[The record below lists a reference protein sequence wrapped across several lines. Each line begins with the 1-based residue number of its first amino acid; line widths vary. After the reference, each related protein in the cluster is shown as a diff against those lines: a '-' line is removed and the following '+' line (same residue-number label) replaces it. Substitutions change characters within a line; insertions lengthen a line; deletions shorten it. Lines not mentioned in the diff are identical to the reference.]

1 VQRPVS
7 RSPLSIVIARLVRAI
22 HPAVVLGAVLCVG
35 SPASAA
41 DARLPQLIAQ
51 CAACHGADGNSAT
64 PNIPSLAGQPEFFL
78 FNQLFLMREGVRQIP
93 VMAPLVKDLSDAE
106 IEGLAKHF
114 AALPPKPSG
123 ETIDRALVQRARPL
137 AENLRCAS
145 CHLPTLAGQDQM
157 PRLAKQRID
166 YMIAALKS
174 FRDNTR
180 SGADT
185 MMTAVVV
192 GLSDAELEALAHYAS
207 AQ

>member
-1 VQRPVS
+1 
-7 RSPLSIVIARLVRAI
+7 LTFVIGRWLRAI
-22 HPAVVLGAVLCVG
+22 HIAAVTAALLVVSSA
-35 SPASAA
+35 ASAA

-51 CAACHGADGNSAT
+51 CGACHGAGGNSTT
-64 PNIPSLAGQPEFFL
+64 PNIPSLAAQPQFFL

-93 VMAPLVKDLSDAE
+93 VMAALVKDLTDAE
-106 IEGLAKHF
+106 LEGLAKHF
-114 AALPPKPSG
+114 SMLQPKPSG
-123 ETIDRALVQRARPL
+123 EVLDAARVTRGAPL
-137 AENLRCAS
+137 AERLRCAS

-185 MMTAVVV
+185 MMSAVVV
-192 GLSDAELEALAHYAS
+192 GLSDADLEALAHYAA